1 MQTRD
6 RRAKDATSTIAVC
19 NMILTRISDG
29 MTEIGQ
35 DGGGEPSISGSAGGI
50 EREAKEAT
58 SCEIVDPGGPPRE

>member
-1 MQTRD
+1 
-6 RRAKDATSTIAVC
+6 
-19 NMILTRISDG
+19 MILTRISDG

-35 DGGGEPSISGSAGGI
+35 DGGGEPSISGSAEGI